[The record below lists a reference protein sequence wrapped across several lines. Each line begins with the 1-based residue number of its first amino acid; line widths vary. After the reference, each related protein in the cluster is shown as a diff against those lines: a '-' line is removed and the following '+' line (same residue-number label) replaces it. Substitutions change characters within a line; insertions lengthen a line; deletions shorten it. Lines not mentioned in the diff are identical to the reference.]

1 MGRAMMARAGEPAQ
15 PRFVGEPP
23 CDADAMGKVLRVV
36 FMVDAV
42 CGTRGPSAMA
52 AEGAR
57 RGFPDDETLRW
68 IQPRIREFFRRRLP
82 AHVDPADLV
91 AEVMTAFA
99 KYRGDA
105 SPMHYAFRVARRQL
119 AQLHRQPARFEPLP
133 TTQHRTL
140 VDPQTGGST
149 HVRRS
154 ELAQALRTQVDTMP
168 EPYGEVVRLHLGGH
182 SSREIAAQLAVNPN
196 TVRSR
201 LSRGLAWLKQRLE
214 LVLHSG
220 S

>member
-23 CDADAMGKVLRVV
+23 CDADAMRKVLRVV
-36 FMVDAV
+36 FMVDV
-42 CGTRGPSAMA
+42 VQGTRGPSAMA

-91 AEVMTAFA
+91 AEVMLAFA
-99 KYRGDA
+99 SFRGES
-105 SPMHYAFRVARRQL
+105 SPKHYAFMVARRML
-119 AQLHRQPARFEPLP
+119 AQYHRQPQRTEPPPSEQDFLDP
-133 TTQHRTL
+133 CSGMTTRMQRLERRQL
-140 VDPQTGGST
+140 V
-149 HVRRS
+149 RS
-154 ELAQALRTQVDTMP
+154 EAAAI
-168 EPYGEVVRLHLGGH
+168 EPPFADVVLLSLDGLN
-182 SSREIAAQLAVNPN
+182 SLEIAERLDLNEN

-201 LSRGLAWLKQRLE
+201 LSRGLARLR
-214 LVLHSG
+214 SRIG
-220 S
+220 AQANP

>member
-1 MGRAMMARAGEPAQ
+1 MQ
-15 PRFVGEPP
+15 
-23 CDADAMGKVLRVV
+23 
-36 FMVDAV
+36 
-42 CGTRGPSAMA
+42 
-52 AEGAR
+52 
-57 RGFPDDETLRW
+57 GFPDEATLALVQR
-68 IQPRIREFFRRRLP
+68 RITAYFRKRLP
-82 AHVDPADLV
+82 GHVDPADLV
-91 AEVMTAFA
+91 AEVMAAFA

-149 HVRRS
+149 HVRRG
-154 ELAQALRTQVDTMP
+154 ELEQALRTQVDTMP
-168 EPYGEVVRLHLGGH
+168 EPFVDVMRLHIEGH
-182 SSREIAAQLAVNPN
+182 SPREIAARLDVNPN

-201 LSRGLAWLKQRLE
+201 LSRGLAWLRQRLE
-214 LVLHSG
+214 LMLHPG